1 MSHISLFDRK
11 ILIFM
16 TSFNWKKFAHLNISP
31 QTNGKMKNRV
41 RQWNGV
47 GGWKERESKTESKTE
62 WKSRRVTKSDRSVG
76 IWKGRRT

>member
-47 GGWKERESKTESKTE
+47 GGGGRKGKARQNQKDRMEVQESDKE
-62 WKSRRVTKSDRSVG
+62 
-76 IWKGRRT
+76 